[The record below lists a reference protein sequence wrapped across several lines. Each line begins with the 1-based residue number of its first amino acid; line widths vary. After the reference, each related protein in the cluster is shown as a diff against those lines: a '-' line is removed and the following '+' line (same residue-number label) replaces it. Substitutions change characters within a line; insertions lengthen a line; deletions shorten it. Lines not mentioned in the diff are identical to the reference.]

1 MNQQIIILAIIIV
14 LGLIIG
20 IIAFVILSKSS
31 KTKKTKKRVIKEE
44 SENTTIELDELMD
57 IVKNPDS
64 SSQDILNVLELFN
77 KNFTIDETNGQKEI
91 IFLSRALTHRNVN
104 KDIFNY
110 FHKEIK
116 TKNPKYKKEL
126 ELIERKALG

>member
-1 MNQQIIILAIIIV
+1 
-14 LGLIIG
+14 
-20 IIAFVILSKSS
+20 
-31 KTKKTKKRVIKEE
+31 
-44 SENTTIELDELMD
+44 MD

-77 KNFTIDETNGQKEI
+77 KNFTIDDKNGQKEI

-104 KDIFNY
+104 KDIFSY

-116 TKNPKYKKEL
+116 TKNPKYKREL